1 MTDIKR
7 LLQDADPMR
16 EEEGLAPDDAQRMR
30 RTMLAA
36 RDEDESHVAFFL
48 WRRPWALALAVV
60 VVLIGLGGVAGDGR
74 FGFERNRS
82 EDLRAAAPFIGSG
95 SSEAGD
101 RRQLQFATP
110 GGTRIIWIF
119 DENLRL
125 QESMK

>member
-7 LLQDADPMR
+7 LLQDADPLR
-16 EEEGLAPDDAQRMR
+16 DDQVEGLSQDEAQRMR
-30 RTMLAA
+30 RAMLAA
-36 RDEDESHVAFFL
+36 LDEPQATFTL
-48 WRRPWALALAVV
+48 WHRPWALALAVV

-74 FGFERNRS
+74 IGSDRAPIDE
-82 EDLRAAAPFIGSG
+82 LRATAAANG
-95 SSEAGD
+95 SSDD